1 MVRSLKNILPSQDG
15 WKMISGFFRKIS
27 GRYHKNE
34 MLIFPHL
41 LPSRPIFRLRLQGCK
56 FKPRN
61 VADLAGAAGARRN
74 VRVTR
79 KISKDLER
87 SRKISKDFKK
97 WLCCELPNLADYG
110 RNKHWQTLQ

>member
-1 MVRSLKNILPSQDG
+1 
-15 WKMISGFFRKIS
+15 MISGFFRKIS

-87 SRKISKDFKK
+87 
-97 WLCCELPNLADYG
+97 
-110 RNKHWQTLQ
+110 LQEMTVL

>member
-1 MVRSLKNILPSQDG
+1 
-15 WKMISGFFRKIS
+15 MISGFFRKIS

-87 SRKISKDFKK
+87 SRKTSRNDCVVNFQIWQIMAGTNTDKHFSSK
-97 WLCCELPNLADYG
+97 
-110 RNKHWQTLQ
+110 